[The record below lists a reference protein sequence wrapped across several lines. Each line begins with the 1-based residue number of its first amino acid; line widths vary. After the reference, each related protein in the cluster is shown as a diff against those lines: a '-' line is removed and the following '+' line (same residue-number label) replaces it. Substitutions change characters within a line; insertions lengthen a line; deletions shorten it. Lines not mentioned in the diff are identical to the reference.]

1 MPFDETTPFMKFK
14 VQKYTSDG
22 IDEAT
27 SLMKIK
33 TFKRR
38 VAGLSIIK
46 NAILYYLI
54 CNPLVDHL
62 LN

>member
-1 MPFDETTPFMKFK
+1 MPFDETTPLMKFK
-14 VQKYTSDG
+14 VQKYISDG

-38 VAGLSIIK
+38 VAGLSSIK
-46 NAILYYLI
+46 NAILYY
-54 CNPLVDHL
+54 
-62 LN
+62 